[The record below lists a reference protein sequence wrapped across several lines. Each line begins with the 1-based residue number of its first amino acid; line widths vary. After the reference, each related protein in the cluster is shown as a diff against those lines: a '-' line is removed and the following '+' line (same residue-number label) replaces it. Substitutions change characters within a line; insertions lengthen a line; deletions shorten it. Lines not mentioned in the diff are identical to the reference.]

1 MSKRSTARLG
11 ATDSTV
17 RPGEYPLGSQLSRAA
32 ARAVLSARKAAQ
44 EDGTLIRVRLISQ
57 SYEVG
62 RECTCPTP
70 EAGTFAMCR
79 CFL

>member
-17 RPGEYPLGSQLSRAA
+17 RPGEYPLGSAVSRAA
-32 ARAVLSARKAAQ
+32 ARALAEARKALAG
-44 EDGTLIRVRLISQ
+44 EGTLIRVRL
-57 SYEVG
+57 VG
-62 RECTCPTP
+62 GPEDSDKKCTCMTP
-70 EAGTFAMCR
+70 EAGTFMVCR